1 MKLAAALSERADLK
15 ARLSQLETRLNN
27 NAKVQEG
34 EKPAED
40 PTQLLT
46 ELDNVLSRLEE
57 LMGRINLTNSRT
69 EKDGVTVTELIARRD
84 VLKQRLSVLRSFLN
98 AASQKVDRYA
108 RSEIVIKSTVSV
120 AELQKKADAAAK
132 ELRETDEIIQ
142 ELNWTTELM

>member
-1 MKLAAALSERADLK
+1 MKLAAALSERADLQ

-40 PTQLLT
+40 PAQLLA
-46 ELDNVLSRLEE
+46 ELDHVLSRLEK

-98 AASQKVDRYA
+98 SASQKVDRHA
-108 RSEIVIKSTVSV
+108 RSEIVIKSTVNV